1 MSQDGGS
8 SKNALGGLNHRRELR
23 LAFLLVLV
31 LVTALALRPGAPGH
45 TSFLG
50 WDKLDHISAFGALAL
65 LARMGWP
72 QWRWIYPAIALAGYG
87 LLIELVQ
94 ASPLIHRTASVA
106 DLVADAIGIALGM
119 ALAFGIERA
128 MRLFNR

>member
-1 MSQDGGS
+1 MSQDDGS
-8 SKNALGGLNHRRELR
+8 SKSRLDILNRRRELR

-31 LVTALALRPGAPGH
+31 LVTALALRPGAPGQ
-45 TSFLG
+45 TSLLG
-50 WDKLDHISAFGALAL
+50 WDKLDHVSAFGALGL

-72 QWRWIYPAIALAGYG
+72 QSRWIYPAIALAGYG

-94 ASPLIHRTASVA
+94 ASPLVHRTASVA
-106 DLVADAIGIALGM
+106 DLVADAIGIALGLVL
-119 ALAFGIERA
+119 ALGVGRV